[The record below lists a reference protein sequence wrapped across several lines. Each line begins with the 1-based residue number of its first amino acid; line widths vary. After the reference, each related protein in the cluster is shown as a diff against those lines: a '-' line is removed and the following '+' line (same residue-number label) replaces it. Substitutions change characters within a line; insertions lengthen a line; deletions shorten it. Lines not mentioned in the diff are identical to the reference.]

1 VSPNIAGIEVDS
13 DHIDAKLRIFV
24 RISYD
29 GGTLILP
36 FSLVSD
42 GTTKWFTLVTA
53 IATNY
58 NLFAIEEP
66 ENFLHP
72 LMQMEIVQILREQ
85 YERIEQD
92 RFALITTHSETI
104 INQCQ
109 TAEIIIVEMK
119 DGRTEARR
127 PVNAQDLLSEI
138 RKTGFGLG
146 YYYLAGAV
154 E

>member
-1 VSPNIAGIEVDS
+1 M
-13 DHIDAKLRIFV
+13 
-24 RISYD
+24 
-29 GGTLILP
+29 
-36 FSLVSD
+36 
-42 GTTKWFTLVTA
+42 TA
-53 IATNY
+53 IVTNS

-72 LMQMEIVQILREQ
+72 LMQIEIVRILREQ

-104 INQCQ
+104 INQCKP
-109 TAEIIIVEMK
+109 AEMVIFEMR

-127 PVNAQDLLSEI
+127 PENDADLVSEI